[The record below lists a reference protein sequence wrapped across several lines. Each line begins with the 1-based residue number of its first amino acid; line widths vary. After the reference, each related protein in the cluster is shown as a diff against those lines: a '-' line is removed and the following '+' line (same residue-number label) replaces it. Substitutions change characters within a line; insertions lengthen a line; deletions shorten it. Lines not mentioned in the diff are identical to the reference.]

1 MGITEVMPIF
11 MHSIFTSRVM
21 KKYEPVGWVKCITH
35 IWSKFTVSKKNCM
48 SEVIVNKVAE
58 SSLVTIDLADYF
70 PHEEPVI
77 FDLKE
82 YLFMGLIVKEKEF
95 RTGLQ
100 QTAIDVFRDKTV
112 LVVCTADAIIP
123 MWAYMLVA
131 AHLQPAAKELFLG
144 TREEWKKKRLLD
156 AIAAIDLSVYSD
168 QRIVIKGCGDEPV
181 PEAAYLEI
189 TNRLRP
195 TVKSIMYGEPCST
208 VPIFKQPKP
217 TT

>member
-1 MGITEVMPIF
+1 
-11 MHSIFTSRVM
+11 
-21 KKYEPVGWVKCITH
+21 
-35 IWSKFTVSKKNCM
+35 M

-70 PHEEPVI
+70 PKEEPVV

-82 YLFMGLIVKEKEF
+82 HLFMGLIVKEKEF
-95 RTGLQ
+95 RAGLL
-100 QTAIDVFRDKTV
+100 QTNIDSYYNKTV
-112 LVVCTADAIIP
+112 LVLCSADAIIP

-144 TREEWKKKRLLD
+144 TKEEWKKKKLLD
-156 AIAAIDLSVYSD
+156 AIAGFDLSVYKD

-189 TNRLRP
+189 TNRIRP
-195 TVKSIMYGEPCST
+195 IVKSIMYGEPCST
-208 VPIFKQPKP
+208 VPIFKQPKS

>member
-11 MHSIFTSRVM
+11 MHSIFTNTAM
-21 KKYEPVGWVKCITH
+21 KKYVAVVWVKCITH

-58 SSLVTIDLADYF
+58 SSLLTIDLADYI
-70 PHEEPVI
+70 PQEEPVI

-95 RTGLQ
+95 RAALQ
-100 QTAIDVFRDKTV
+100 QTTIDSFRDKTV
-112 LVVCTADAIIP
+112 LVLCTTDAIIP

-144 TREEWKKKRLLD
+144 TKEEWKKKKLLD
-156 AIAAIDLSVYSD
+156 RIAVIDLSVYKD

-195 TVKSIMYGEPCST
+195 IVKSLMYGEPCST